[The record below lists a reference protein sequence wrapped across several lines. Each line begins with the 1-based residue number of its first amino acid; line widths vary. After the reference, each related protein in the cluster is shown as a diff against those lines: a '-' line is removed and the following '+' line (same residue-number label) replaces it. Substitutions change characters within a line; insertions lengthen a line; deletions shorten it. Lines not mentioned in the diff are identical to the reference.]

1 MTLLLVDPG
10 LPGYPGAGARM
21 ARPPHIQGISM
32 FFADSAKVLAPVT
45 DDASIVESFQQILG
59 VTRFERVMRPDS
71 GSGVLGLL
79 FENMTS
85 LTRARIVEEVKRAL
99 RANEKRVQVEDVRI
113 ASSDDTMI
121 VIDVV
126 YRRLGRRDVA
136 TLELS
141 TGGGAA

>member
-1 MTLLLVDPG
+1 
-10 LPGYPGAGARM
+10 M

>member
-1 MTLLLVDPG
+1 
-10 LPGYPGAGARM
+10 
-21 ARPPHIQGISM
+21 M